1 MNETYLKASEGLEEL
16 KSITFTDIII
26 NKRLALETF
35 KIGPELT
42 KDDKITSTFSE
53 EEIKK
58 LIYLSATCSLIQSKI
73 KPLIEATFTNF
84 SRSIKLSKNE
94 NEKRKYTLDFNDKI
108 KKHYLFLSQK
118 KCLTEHDISEVEI
131 KLINNY
137 IQLSSI
143 IKNNDLDIFTLSEKF
158 DEINKIS
165 DQEFLNNLK
174 IYLPN
179 VDYIEYLKVFI
190 KQLLI
195 ASWTLTILDF
205 KFLNDFYTISAD
217 LNGIP
222 IFEKKKTEIKVKTLQ
237 KYTLFD
243 LWVGNNNNYLNEI
256 IIILTQEQHKFK
268 DLIFISE
275 IDGKLYWNK
284 SLRNWNKYLAG
295 FYRVLIE
302 KKWVVND
309 KSAPQIV
316 EILKETFN
324 FENKIDSKNFRSG
337 AMEIDNRFKEPF
349 EFIEDK

>member
-16 KSITFTDIII
+16 KSITFTDQII
-26 NKRLALETF
+26 NRRLALETF
-35 KIGPELT
+35 KIGLELT

-58 LIYLSATCSLIQSKI
+58 LIYLSATYSLIQSKI

-108 KKHYLFLSQK
+108 KEHYLFLSQK

-131 KLINNY
+131 KLTNIY

-222 IFEKKKTEIKVKTLQ
+222 VFEKKKIQVTPLTQ
-237 KYTLFD
+237 NNLFD
-243 LWVGNNNNYLNEI
+243 IWLGKDTIYLNKI
-256 IIILTQEQHKFK
+256 IIILKMEHLKFK
-268 DLIFISE
+268 DLIFISD

-295 FYRVLIE
+295 FYRVLLE
-302 KKWVVND
+302 KKWVNND

-324 FENKIDSKNFRSG
+324 FENKIDSKNFRTG
-337 AMEIDNRFKEPF
+337 AMEIDKRFKEPF